1 MIRRYQGK
9 IPRIA
14 SSAFI
19 EESAQVIG
27 DVEVGEN
34 SSLWFYVVARGD
46 IHWIR
51 VGANSNIQDATVLH
65 GERGRFPVSI
75 GDWVTVGHGSIL
87 HGCTVEDHCLIGMG
101 AIVLN
106 NVRIGAGSIIGA
118 GALIPENTV
127 VPPGSVYLGVPGRRV
142 REVTSDDRERIER
155 HARSYIRTKDSY
167 LEEARQGAD

>member
-1 MIRRYQGK
+1 MIRRYRGK
-9 IPRIA
+9 TPRIA
-14 SSAFI
+14 SSAFV

-46 IHWIR
+46 VHRIR
-51 VGANSNIQDATVLH
+51 VGANSNIQDGTILH
-65 GERGRFPVSI
+65 GEQDRFPVSI
-75 GDWVTVGHGSIL
+75 GDWVTVGHRCIL
-87 HGCTVEDHCLIGMG
+87 HGCTVEDRCLIGMG

-106 NVRIGAGSIIGA
+106 HVRIGAGSIVGA

-142 REVTSDDRERIER
+142 RDVTSEDRERIER
-155 HARSYIRTKDSY
+155 HAKSYIRQKDFH
-167 LEEARQGAD
+167 LEAARKDGD